1 MVICY
6 YTHWIN
12 RQMAVYLPDAGKR
25 RPAYAVMFLL
35 LIYKNSG

>member
-1 MVICY
+1 MDISHF
-6 YTHWIN
+6 THWIN
-12 RQMAVYLPDAGKR
+12 RQMAVYLPYAGER